1 MWKQIKNIIRK
12 CDICIKTKHSQHK
25 FYELLKN
32 LSTSDHAWKSITL
45 NFIIKLFKSKKII
58 IDTIYDFI
66 LIIINKVTKYE
77 YFLSY
82 KKAIL
87 IKDLIYTFLKIIIA
101 NHELSDEI
109 ILNKDKLF
117 TLKFWK
123 SLMNQLKIH
132 HKLSTAYHLQM
143 NE

>member
-1 MWKQIKNIIRK
+1 M
-12 CDICIKTKHSQHK
+12 
-25 FYELLKN
+25 
-32 LSTSDHAWKSITL
+32 
-45 NFIIKLFKSKKII
+45 
-58 IDTIYDFI
+58 
-66 LIIINKVTKYE
+66 YE

-82 KKAIL
+82 KKTISTE
-87 IKDLIYTFLKIIIA
+87 DLVYTFLRMIIT

-117 TLKFWK
+117 TSKFWK

-132 HKLSTAYHLQM
+132 HKLLTAYHLQM